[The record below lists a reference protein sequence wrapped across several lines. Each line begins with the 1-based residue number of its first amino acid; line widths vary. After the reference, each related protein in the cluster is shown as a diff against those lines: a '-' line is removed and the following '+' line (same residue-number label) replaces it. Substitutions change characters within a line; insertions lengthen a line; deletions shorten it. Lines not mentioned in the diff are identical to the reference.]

1 MSKADQLGAGRFG
14 SGARPVSARRQA
26 VAAATGVPTEG
37 IAPPAE
43 LPVAR
48 ISPNPDNPR
57 SSLGDLTDL
66 AGSLK
71 THGQKQAITVMN
83 RDAYLKVN
91 PEREADLER
100 DTTHVVIDGSSRL
113 AAARDAGLTMIKVM
127 VSDDQGAT
135 SEELLESA
143 LVANIHRQD
152 LEELDEARAL
162 QRLLAIHGSQR
173 ALAKRLHRSQGWVSQ
188 RLSLLNL
195 TPELQARIGEE
206 PIDLLRAVGNK
217 PVAQQA
223 AALEELKTERAKK
236 EERTRAERPAR
247 KAKPAEASTTGSSSG
262 QSGDYGV
269 ITSPAPADSSPG
281 TPASGDVIPEPRA
294 DAASQG
300 TPHQDTFEQQ
310 AARTVPYDQPGALAM
325 LLDHKVPSDDRFFD
339 LLRLLSM
346 KALERD
352 AARLDT
358 LARSLLELA
367 HSRGE

>member
-1 MSKADQLGAGRFG
+1 
-14 SGARPVSARRQA
+14 
-26 VAAATGVPTEG
+26 
-37 IAPPAE
+37 
-43 LPVAR
+43 VAR

-83 RDAYLKVN
+83 RDAYLKAN
-91 PEREADLER
+91 PDREGDLER

-162 QRLLAIHGSQR
+162 ARLLAIHGSQR

-195 TPELQARIGEE
+195 APELQARIGEE

-223 AALEELKTERAKK
+223 AALAELKTERAKK
-236 EERTRAERPAR
+236 EERTRAERPA
-247 KAKPAEASTTGSSSG
+247 KTVKPADASTTGSSSG
-262 QSGDYGV
+262 QGGDYGV
-269 ITSPAPADSSPG
+269 ITSPAAADSSPG
-281 TPASGDVIPEPRA
+281 MPASGDVIPEPRA
-294 DAASQG
+294 DVASQG
-300 TPHQDTFEQQ
+300 TPHDDTFDQQ
-310 AARTVPYDQPGALAM
+310 VRKVPYDQPGALAM

-367 HSRGE
+367 HTRDE